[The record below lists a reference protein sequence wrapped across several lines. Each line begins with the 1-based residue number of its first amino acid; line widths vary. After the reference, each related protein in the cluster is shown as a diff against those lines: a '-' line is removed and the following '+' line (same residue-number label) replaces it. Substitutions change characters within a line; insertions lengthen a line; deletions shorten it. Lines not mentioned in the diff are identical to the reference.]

1 MKDRESPER
10 IMKQRY
16 SVRDDESSDKIATV
30 ETRGEKANECSPTTV
45 ERFPERRDGKKRERP
60 FLTKA
65 MQGQSL
71 LQSLKL
77 ADTGEEKKL
86 AVTAAVRSLNK
97 KVETFCTDWKNRA
110 ILRVKKT
117 PEPYG
122 NHARSYS
129 AKGDEQT

>member
-16 SVRDDESSDKIATV
+16 SVRDNESSDKIATV

-45 ERFPERRDGKKRERP
+45 ERFSESRDGKKRERP

-71 LQSLKL
+71 L
-77 ADTGEEKKL
+77 
-86 AVTAAVRSLNK
+86 
-97 KVETFCTDWKNRA
+97 
-110 ILRVKKT
+110 
-117 PEPYG
+117 
-122 NHARSYS
+122 
-129 AKGDEQT
+129 